1 MIFEQN
7 FLGRNGFFWFIGV
20 IEDRMDP
27 LQLGR
32 VRVRAHGWH
41 TSSKT
46 EIKTENLPWAQVI
59 MPNTS
64 ASVSGVGSSPSG
76 LVEGSWVVGF
86 FLDGMEAQEPLIIG
100 SFHGL
105 SMDRPSAND
114 GFSDPRTNT
123 ASAPKK
129 VTGGFGASLTQTD
142 AGRFPRELDVSD
154 ASKLTRGDTSA
165 LSEMQKAAM
174 RMTGI
179 PKAISGSYS
188 EPASTYG
195 AVYPYNHVIYESE
208 SGHVIEM
215 DDTPGKERVNIHHRS
230 GSHIEMLADGRVI
243 IKSAND
249 VFELCHASAHEN
261 VVGAKDVTVG
271 ERMKLRVGNAL
282 DVQVVDGNATINVD
296 SGNANITVN
305 GNVNLDVSG
314 NYDADIGGTCNIS
327 SGGNM
332 KFTAPQI
339 DLN

>member
-20 IEDRMDP
+20 VEDRQDP

-41 TSSKT
+41 TNSKA

-64 ASVSGVGSSPSG
+64 ASVSGIGTSPSG

-105 SMDRPSAND
+105 SMVRPGTD
-114 GFSDPRTNT
+114 EGFSDPRTDT

-165 LSEMQKAAM
+165 LSETQKAAM
-174 RMTGI
+174 RMTGV
-179 PKAISGSYS
+179 PTAISGSFS
-188 EPASTYG
+188 EPASTFG
-195 AVYPYNHVIYESE
+195 AVYPYNHVVYESE

-230 GSHIEMLADGRVI
+230 GSHIEMLPDGRVI
-243 IKSAND
+243 IKSAD
-249 VFELCHASAHEN
+249 DLFELSHADAHEN
-261 VVGAKDVTVG
+261 VVGAKNVTVG
-271 ERMKLRVGNAL
+271 GRMKLRVGSGL
-282 DVQVVDGNATINVD
+282 DVQVVDGNANINVD
-296 SGNANITVN
+296 SGNANINVV
-305 GNVNLDVSG
+305 GNVNIDVTGNHNENVSG
-314 NYDADIGGTCNIS
+314 NYNVTA
-327 SGGNM
+327 GGNM
-332 KFTAPQI
+332 KLQAAKI